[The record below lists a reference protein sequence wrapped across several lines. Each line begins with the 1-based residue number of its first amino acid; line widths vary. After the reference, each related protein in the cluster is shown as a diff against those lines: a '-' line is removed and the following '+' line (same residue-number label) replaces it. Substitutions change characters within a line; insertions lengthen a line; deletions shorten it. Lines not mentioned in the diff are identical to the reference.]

1 MRKDNNIEARAIRS
15 TPVINP
21 DSRTVE
27 GYAVVFNSQSEDLG
41 FYETINPSAITED
54 VLKRSDVFCL
64 FNHDQDKVLARS
76 KYGTGSLQLQLDERG
91 LKYTFQAPN
100 TDLGNELLEYLKRG
114 DIESSSFAFVV
125 STDEGSE
132 VWETRADGRQYR
144 EILKIDELFDVSPV
158 FNPAYSS
165 TSVSQRALDKLNQL
179 REMQDEK
186 EKEVQDETVEKT
198 DEVQED
204 KEVPTQ
210 EEVEKKNTDTED
222 KEEKEQD
229 ETVEKSDEE
238 VEEDKVEDENK
249 DNDVESEDKKE
260 DKEEARSARTH
271 KHININTMKEQR
283 FSLLKAIR
291 NVAENR
297 QLDNVTAAVCNEG
310 MKEMRK
316 AGLNTVGQIYI
327 PTMETRAA
335 VSVAS
340 EGVDVV
346 ATDLYDI
353 IEPLRAKNVLVQA
366 GAKFYT
372 GLTNNAQIPVMTGSN
387 VNWAGENVAATD
399 GNVAFKNVTLTPKRL
414 TAYVDISKML
424 LAQDSVGV
432 ENAIRQDL
440 INAINSKLE
449 STILGKGA
457 KSATTPAGIFNGKTP
472 TKVTDFEGLVGL
484 EAAVEEA
491 NVLGGISYIASPS
504 ARASFRNMMK
514 GSRGTAQLAYV
525 DGTLDGTPVYST
537 SNVEAKTFVVG
548 DFSNLAIG
556 SWGGLDIVVD
566 NYTQAV
572 NGMIRLV
579 VNAYFDAALIR
590 PEAFQFGTF
599 ATA

>member
-1 MRKDNNIEARAIRS
+1 MKNRNNLEIRAIS
-15 TPVINP
+15 NEVQV
-21 DSRTVE
+21 DSRNIT
-27 GYAVVFNSQSEDLG
+27 GYAVVFESNSEDLG
-41 FYETINPSAITED
+41 FIERIMKGAITD
-54 VLKRSDVFCL
+54 DTIRKSDVFCL
-64 FNHDQDKVLARS
+64 LNHDSTKVLARS
-76 KYGTGSLQLQLDERG
+76 KNGEGSLKLEIDERG
-91 LKYTFQAPN
+91 LKYSFTAPQ
-100 TDLGNELLEYLKRG
+100 TDLGNEILEHIQRG
-114 DIESSSFAFVV
+114 EIDSSSFAFTV
-125 STDEGSE
+125 SLEEGSE
-132 VWETRADGRQYR
+132 KWYTVDGVQYR
-144 EILKIDELFDVSPV
+144 DIYKIDELFDVSPV
-158 FNPAYSS
+158 YQPAYQE
-165 TSVSQRALDKLNQL
+165 TTVSKRALEELEKQKYTML
-179 REMQDEK
+179 DEK
-186 EKEVQDETVEKT
+186 EKETVQDETVEKT

-222 KEEKEQD
+222 EKEREVQEED
-229 ETVEKSDEE
+229 TVEKSDEE
-238 VEEDKVEDENK
+238 VVVDEDKDK
-249 DNDVESEDKKE
+249 DNDVEGE
-260 DKEEARSARTH
+260 DKEEETRSARTH

-297 QLDNVTAAVCNEG
+297 QLDPLTAKIVADG
-310 MKEMRK
+310 QKEMRQ
-316 AGLNTVGQIYI
+316 AGLNTVGQLYI
-327 PTMETRAA
+327 PTMESRAA
-335 VSVAS
+335 VSVTS
-340 EGVDVV
+340 EGADLV

-353 IEPLRAKNVLVQA
+353 VEPLRAKNVLINA

-372 GLTNNAQIPVMTGSN
+372 GLTNSAQIPVMSGSN
-387 VNWAGENVAATD
+387 VGWAGETAAATD
-399 GNVAFKNVTLTPKRL
+399 GNPTFSNVTLTPKRL

-449 STILGKGA
+449 QTILGKGA

-484 EAAVEEA
+484 EALVEEA
-491 NVLGGISYIASPS
+491 NVLGGISYIASPQ

-556 SWGGLDIVVD
+556 QWSGLDIVVD
-566 NYTQAV
+566 QYTQAA

-579 VNAYFDAALIR
+579 VNSYFDAAILR
-590 PEAFQFGTF
+590 PTAFQYGTF
-599 ATA
+599 AV

>member
-1 MRKDNNIEARAIRS
+1 MRQDNNIEIRATNS
-15 TPVINP
+15 TPVVSQ

-41 FYETINPSAITED
+41 FYETINPSAITEE

-76 KYGTGSLQLQLDERG
+76 KYGTGSLQLQLDEQG

-100 TDLGNELLEYLKRG
+100 TDIGNSLLEYLKRG
-114 DIESSSFAFVV
+114 DIDSSSFAFTV

-132 VWETRADGRQYR
+132 VWTTGTDGRQYR
-144 EILKIDELFDVSPV
+144 EILKIDELHDVSPV
-158 FNPAYSS
+158 WNPAYSS
-165 TSVSQRALDKLNQL
+165 TSVSQRTLDKLNQL

-186 EKEVQDETVEKT
+186 EKEVQEETVEKT

-222 KEEKEQD
+222 EKEVQV

-238 VEEDKVEDENK
+238 VVDEDKDK
-249 DNDVESEDKKE
+249 DNDVEGEDKE
-260 DKEEARSARTH
+260 EEARSARTH

-310 MKEMRK
+310 MKEMRA

-346 ATDLYDI
+346 ATDLYNI

-387 VNWAGENVAATD
+387 VNWAGETAAATD
-399 GNVAFKNVTLTPKRL
+399 GNVLFNNVTLTPKRL

-457 KSATTPAGIFNGKTP
+457 KSATTPAGIFNGKTT

-484 EAAVEEA
+484 EAKVEEA

-514 GSRGTAQLAYV
+514 GSRGTAQLAYT

-590 PEAFQFGTF
+590 PEAFQYGTF
-599 ATA
+599 AV

>member
-125 STDEGSE
+125 SADEGSE

-186 EKEVQDETVEKT
+186 EKEVQEETVEKT

-222 KEEKEQD
+222 EKEVQD

-537 SNVEAKTFVVG
+537 SNVESKTFVVG

-590 PEAFQFGTF
+590 PEAFQYGTF
-599 ATA
+599 AV

>member
-1 MRKDNNIEARAIRS
+1 MRKDNNIEIRATNS
-15 TPVINP
+15 TPVVSQ

-41 FYETINPSAITED
+41 FYETINPAAITEE
-54 VLKRSDVFCL
+54 VLMRSDVFCL

-76 KYGTGSLQLQLDERG
+76 KYGTGSLQLQLDEQG
-91 LKYTFQAPN
+91 LKYTFTAPN
-100 TDLGNELLEYLKRG
+100 TDLGDELLEYLRRG
-114 DIESSSFAFVV
+114 DIDSSSFAFTV

-132 VWETRADGRQYR
+132 VWTTGTDGRQYR
-144 EILKIDELFDVSPV
+144 EILKIDELHDVSPV
-158 FNPAYSS
+158 WNPAYSS
-165 TSVSQRALDKLNQL
+165 TSVSQRTLDKLNQL

-186 EKEVQDETVEKT
+186 EKDL
-198 DEVQED
+198 QE
-204 KEVPTQ
+204 
-210 EEVEKKNTDTED
+210 
-222 KEEKEQD
+222 

-238 VEEDKVEDENK
+238 VQEDENK
-249 DNDVESEDKKE
+249 DNDVEGE
-260 DKEEARSARTH
+260 DKEEDKEARSARTH

-297 QLDNVTAAVCNEG
+297 QQDKVTAAVCNEG
-310 MKEMRK
+310 MKEMRA

-387 VNWAGENVAATD
+387 VGWAGETAAATD
-399 GNVAFKNVTLTPKRL
+399 GNVLFNNVTLTPKRL

-424 LAQDSVGV
+424 LAQDSIGV

-449 STILGKGA
+449 NTILGKGA

-484 EAAVEEA
+484 EAKVEEA

-525 DGTLDGTPVYST
+525 DGSLDGTPVYST

-556 SWGGLDIVVD
+556 SWGGI
-566 NYTQAV
+566 N
-572 NGMIRLV
+572 
-579 VNAYFDAALIR
+579 
-590 PEAFQFGTF
+590 
-599 ATA
+599 

>member
-1 MRKDNNIEARAIRS
+1 MKNRNNLEIRAIS
-15 TPVINP
+15 NEVQV
-21 DSRTVE
+21 DSRNIT
-27 GYAVVFNSQSEDLG
+27 GYAVVFESNSEDLG
-41 FYETINPSAITED
+41 FIERIMKGAITED
-54 VLKRSDVFCL
+54 TIKKSDVFCL
-64 FNHDQDKVLARS
+64 LNHDSTKVLARS
-76 KYGTGSLQLQLDERG
+76 KYGEGSLKLEIDERG
-91 LKYTFQAPN
+91 LKYSFTAPN
-100 TDLGNELLEYLKRG
+100 TDLGEELLEHLQRG
-114 DIESSSFAFVV
+114 EIDSSSFAFTV
-125 STDEGSE
+125 SLNEGSE
-132 VWETRADGRQYR
+132 KWYTVEGVQYR
-144 EILKIDELFDVSPV
+144 DIYMIDELYDVSPV
-158 FNPAYSS
+158 YQPAYQE
-165 TSVSQRALDKLNQL
+165 TTVSKRALVELEKHKT
-179 REMQDEK
+179 MQDEK
-186 EKEVQDETVEKT
+186 EKEVQEETVEKT
-198 DEVQED
+198 DEVQNE
-204 KEVPTQ
+204 EVPTQ
-210 EEVEKKNTDTED
+210 EEEKKNTDPED
-222 KEEKEQD
+222 KEDVQE

-249 DNDVESEDKKE
+249 DNDVEGEDKE
-260 DKEEARSARTH
+260 DKETRSARTH

-297 QLDNVTAAVCNEG
+297 QQDKVTAAVCNEG
-310 MKEMRK
+310 MKEMRA

-387 VNWAGENVAATD
+387 VGWAGETAAATD
-399 GNVAFKNVTLTPKRL
+399 GNVLFNNVTLTPKRL

-424 LAQDSVGV
+424 LAQDSIGV

-484 EAAVEEA
+484 EAKVEEA
-491 NVLGGISYIASPS
+491 NVLGGMSYIASPS

-514 GSRGTAQLAYV
+514 GSRGTAQLAYT

-556 SWGGLDIVVD
+556 SWGGLDICVD

-599 ATA
+599 AV

>member
-1 MRKDNNIEARAIRS
+1 MRKDNNIEIRATNS
-15 TPVINP
+15 TPVVSQ

-54 VLKRSDVFCL
+54 VLMRSDVFCL

-76 KYGTGSLQLQLDERG
+76 KYGTGSLQLQLDEQG
-91 LKYTFQAPN
+91 LKYTFTAPN
-100 TDLGNELLEYLKRG
+100 TDLGDELLEYLRRG
-114 DIESSSFAFVV
+114 DIDSSSFAFTV

-132 VWETRADGRQYR
+132 VWTTGTDGRQYR
-144 EILKIDELFDVSPV
+144 EILKIDELYDVSPV
-158 FNPAYSS
+158 WNPAYTS
-165 TSVSQRALDKLNQL
+165 TSVSQRTLDKLNQL

-186 EKEVQDETVEKT
+186 EKEVQEETVEKT
-198 DEVQED
+198 DEVQKD
-204 KEVPTQ
+204 EVPTQ

-222 KEEKEQD
+222 EKEQVE

-238 VEEDKVEDENK
+238 VVDEDKDKDN
-249 DNDVESEDKKE
+249 DNDVEGE
-260 DKEEARSARTH
+260 DKEETRSARTTH

-310 MKEMRK
+310 MKEMRA

-340 EGVDVV
+340 EGADVV

-387 VNWAGENVAATD
+387 VNWAGETAAATD
-399 GNVAFKNVTLTPKRL
+399 GNVLFNNVTLTPKRL

-424 LAQDSVGV
+424 LAQDSIGV

-484 EAAVEEA
+484 EAKVEEA

-514 GSRGTAQLAYV
+514 GSRGTAQLAYT

-590 PEAFQFGTF
+590 PEAFQYGTF
-599 ATA
+599 AV

>member
-1 MRKDNNIEARAIRS
+1 MKNRNNLEIRAIS
-15 TPVINP
+15 NEVQV
-21 DSRTVE
+21 DSRNIT
-27 GYAVVFNSQSEDLG
+27 GYAVVFESISEDLG
-41 FYETINPSAITED
+41 FRERIMKGAITDETI
-54 VLKRSDVFCL
+54 KKSDVFCL
-64 FNHDQDKVLARS
+64 LNHDSTKVLARS
-76 KYGTGSLQLQLDERG
+76 KYGEGSLKLELDERG
-91 LKYTFQAPN
+91 LKYSFTAPN
-100 TDLGNELLEYLKRG
+100 TDLGEELLEHLQRG
-114 DIESSSFAFVV
+114 EIDSSSFAFTV
-125 STDEGSE
+125 SLDEGSE
-132 VWETRADGRQYR
+132 KWYTVEGVQYR
-144 EILKIDELFDVSPV
+144 DIYRIEALYDVSPV
-158 FNPAYSS
+158 YQPAYQE
-165 TSVSQRALDKLNQL
+165 TTVSKRALEELEKQKT
-179 REMQDEK
+179 MQDEK
-186 EKEVQDETVEKT
+186 EKEVQEETVEKT
-198 DEVQED
+198 DEVQE
-204 KEVPTQ
+204 EVPTQ
-210 EEVEKKNTDTED
+210 EEVEKKNTETED
-222 KEEKEQD
+222 MDVQE

-238 VEEDKVEDENK
+238 VVDEDKDK
-249 DNDVESEDKKE
+249 DNDVEGEDKDE
-260 DKEEARSARTH
+260 TRSARN

-310 MKEMRK
+310 MKEMRA

-372 GLTNNAQIPVMTGSN
+372 GLTNSAQIPVMTGSN
-387 VNWAGENVAATD
+387 VNWAGETAAATD
-399 GNVAFKNVTLTPKRL
+399 GNVLFNNVTLTPKRL

-424 LAQDSVGV
+424 LAQDSIGV

-449 STILGKGA
+449 NTILGKGA
-457 KSATTPAGIFNGKTP
+457 KSATSPAGIFNGKTP

-484 EAAVEEA
+484 EAKVEEA

-514 GSRGTAQLAYV
+514 GSRGTAQLAYT

-556 SWGGLDIVVD
+556 SWGGI
-566 NYTQAV
+566 N
-572 NGMIRLV
+572 
-579 VNAYFDAALIR
+579 
-590 PEAFQFGTF
+590 
-599 ATA
+599 

>member
-1 MRKDNNIEARAIRS
+1 MRKDNNIEVRAIRS
-15 TPVINP
+15 TPVVNP

-41 FYETINPSAITED
+41 FYETINPAAITED
-54 VLKRSDVFCL
+54 VLMRSDVFCL

-76 KYGTGSLQLQLDERG
+76 KYGTGSLQLQLDEQG

-100 TDLGNELLEYLKRG
+100 TDIGNSLLEYLRRG
-114 DIESSSFAFVV
+114 DIDSSSFAFTV

-132 VWETRADGRQYR
+132 VWTTGTDGRQYR
-144 EILKIDELFDVSPV
+144 EILKIDELHDVSPV
-158 FNPAYSS
+158 WNPAYSS
-165 TSVSQRALDKLNQL
+165 TSVSQRTLDKLNQL

-186 EKEVQDETVEKT
+186 EKEVQEETVEKT

-222 KEEKEQD
+222 ENEVQD
-229 ETVEKSDEE
+229 EETVEKSDEE
-238 VEEDKVEDENK
+238 VVDEDKDK
-249 DNDVESEDKKE
+249 DNDVEGEDKE
-260 DKEEARSARTH
+260 DKETRSARN

-297 QLDNVTAAVCNEG
+297 QQDMVTAAVLNEG
-310 MKEMRK
+310 RNELRK
-316 AGLNTVGQIYI
+316 CGLNMLGQIFI

-387 VNWAGENVAATD
+387 VGWAGETAAATD
-399 GNVAFKNVTLTPKRL
+399 GNVLFNNVTLTPKRL

-424 LAQDSVGV
+424 LAQDSIGV

-457 KSATTPAGIFNGKTP
+457 KSATSPAGIFNGKTP

-484 EAAVEEA
+484 EAKVEEA

-514 GSRGTAQLAYV
+514 GSRGTAQLAYT

-590 PEAFQFGTF
+590 PEAFQYGTF
-599 ATA
+599 AV

>member
-1 MRKDNNIEARAIRS
+1 MRKDNNIEIRATNS
-15 TPVINP
+15 TPVVNQ

-41 FYETINPSAITED
+41 FYETINPTAITEE
-54 VLKRSDVFCL
+54 VLMRSDVFCL

-76 KYGTGSLQLQLDERG
+76 KYGTGSLQLQLDEQG

-100 TDLGNELLEYLKRG
+100 TDIGDSLLEYLRRG
-114 DIESSSFAFVV
+114 DIDSSSFAFTV

-132 VWETRADGRQYR
+132 VWTTGTDGRQYR
-144 EILKIDELFDVSPV
+144 EILKIDELHDVSPV
-158 FNPAYSS
+158 WNPAYTS
-165 TSVSQRALDKLNQL
+165 TSVSQRTLDKLNQL

-186 EKEVQDETVEKT
+186 EKEVQEETVEKT

-222 KEEKEQD
+222 EKEKEQE

-238 VEEDKVEDENK
+238 VVDEDKDK
-249 DNDVESEDKKE
+249 DNDVEGE
-260 DKEEARSARTH
+260 DKEEETRSARN

-297 QLDNVTAAVCNEG
+297 QQDMVTAAVCNEG
-310 MKEMRK
+310 MKEMRA

-335 VSVAS
+335 VTVAS
-340 EGVDVV
+340 EGADVV

-366 GAKFYT
+366 GAKYYT

-387 VNWAGENVAATD
+387 VNWAGETAAATD
-399 GNVAFKNVTLTPKRL
+399 GNVLYNNVTLTPKRL

-424 LAQDSVGV
+424 LAQDSIGV

-457 KSATTPAGIFNGKTP
+457 KSATSPAGIFNGKTP

-484 EAAVEEA
+484 EAKVEEA

-514 GSRGTAQLAYV
+514 GSRGTAQLAYT

-556 SWGGLDIVVD
+556 SWGGI
-566 NYTQAV
+566 N
-572 NGMIRLV
+572 
-579 VNAYFDAALIR
+579 
-590 PEAFQFGTF
+590 
-599 ATA
+599 

>member
-1 MRKDNNIEARAIRS
+1 MRKDNNIEIRATNS
-15 TPVINP
+15 TPVVSQ

-64 FNHDQDKVLARS
+64 FNHDLDKVLARS
-76 KYGTGSLQLQLDERG
+76 KYGTGSLQLQLDEQG

-100 TDLGNELLEYLKRG
+100 TDIGNSLLEYLRRG
-114 DIESSSFAFVV
+114 DIDSSSFAFTV
-125 STDEGSE
+125 STDKGSE
-132 VWETRADGRQYR
+132 VWTTGTDGRQYR
-144 EILKIDELFDVSPV
+144 EILKIDSLHDVSPV
-158 FNPAYSS
+158 WNPAYSS
-165 TSVSQRALDKLNQL
+165 TSVSQRTLDKLNQL

-186 EKEVQDETVEKT
+186 EKEVQEETVEKT
-198 DEVQED
+198 DEVQVD

-222 KEEKEQD
+222 EKEVQE

-238 VEEDKVEDENK
+238 VQDEDKDK
-249 DNDVESEDKKE
+249 DNDVESEDKE
-260 DKEEARSARTH
+260 DKEETRSARTH

-310 MKEMRK
+310 MKEMRA

-387 VNWAGENVAATD
+387 VNWAGETAAATD
-399 GNVAFKNVTLTPKRL
+399 GNVLFNNVTLTPKRL

-424 LAQDSVGV
+424 LAQDSIGV

-484 EAAVEEA
+484 EAKVEEA
-491 NVLGGISYIASPS
+491 NVLGGVSYIASPS

-514 GSRGTAQLAYV
+514 GSRGTAQLAYT

-599 ATA
+599 AV

>member
-1 MRKDNNIEARAIRS
+1 MRKDNNIEIRATNS
-15 TPVINP
+15 TPVVSQ

-41 FYETINPSAITED
+41 FYETINPAAITEE
-54 VLKRSDVFCL
+54 VLMRSDVFCL

-76 KYGTGSLQLQLDERG
+76 KYGTGSLQLQLDEQG
-91 LKYTFQAPN
+91 LKYTFTAPN
-100 TDLGNELLEYLKRG
+100 TDLGDELLEYLRRG
-114 DIESSSFAFVV
+114 DIDSSSFAFTV

-132 VWETRADGRQYR
+132 VWTTGTDGRQYR
-144 EILKIDELFDVSPV
+144 EILKIDELHDVSPV
-158 FNPAYSS
+158 WNPAYSS
-165 TSVSQRALDKLNQL
+165 TSVSQRTLDKLNQL

-186 EKEVQDETVEKT
+186 EKEVQEETVEKT

-222 KEEKEQD
+222 KEVQD

-238 VEEDKVEDENK
+238 VQDEDKDK
-249 DNDVESEDKKE
+249 DNDVEGEDKE
-260 DKEEARSARTH
+260 DKETRSTLIY

-310 MKEMRK
+310 MKEMRA

-335 VSVAS
+335 VTVAS
-340 EGVDVV
+340 EGADVV

-372 GLTNNAQIPVMTGSN
+372 GLTNSAQIPVMTGSN
-387 VNWAGENVAATD
+387 VNWAGETAAATD
-399 GNVAFKNVTLTPKRL
+399 GNVLFNNVTLTPKRL

-424 LAQDSVGV
+424 LAQDSIGV

-449 STILGKGA
+449 NTILGKGA

-484 EAAVEEA
+484 EAKVEEA
-491 NVLGGISYIASPS
+491 NVLGGVSYIASPS

-514 GSRGTAQLAYV
+514 GSRGTAQLAYT

-590 PEAFQFGTF
+590 PEAFQYGTF
-599 ATA
+599 AV